1 MTRTDEAQRKTTDG
15 AGAGESGTV
24 RGKVVAVT
32 GASSGIGRAT
42 ALALA
47 ERGARVVLGARRQDR
62 VEALAAGIRERG
74 GEALAVPTD
83 VRRRADLVRLLDAA
97 VTAFGR
103 LDVLVN
109 NAGIGPISLLEE
121 LRVEEWDDMIDVNL
135 RGVLYGVAAALPVFR
150 GQGAGHLVTVAS
162 TAAYRT
168 VPGQT
173 VYAATKTAVRTVCE
187 GLRQEADDV
196 RVTIVSPGFV
206 HTDFVESVP
215 DPDARAALR
224 ARRDAMALDPASI
237 ADAVVYAIAQPDSV
251 DVNEIVVRPTA
262 QC

>member
-1 MTRTDEAQRKTTDG
+1 MTRTDEAKKTTTDG
-15 AGAGESGTV
+15 AGEAGTV

-62 VEALAAGIRERG
+62 VEAVAAVIRERS

-83 VRRRADLVRLLDAA
+83 VRRRADLVRLLDVA

-109 NAGIGPISLLEE
+109 NAGIGPISPLEE

-150 GQGAGHLVTVAS
+150 GQRAGHLVTVGS

-187 GLRQEADDV
+187 GLRQEAGDV
-196 RVTIVSPGFV
+196 RVTVVSPGFV
-206 HTDFVESVP
+206 HTDFVEAVP

-224 ARRDAMALDPASI
+224 ARRDAMALDAKSI

-262 QC
+262 QR